1 MICPGCAITPCA
13 GRSIVPA
20 SASASRVGPSTA
32 PSDRRNE
39 NQGVDR
45 MSRRAQAPVRSILPD
60 PKFNNE
66 MLAKFMNVVMK
77 NGKKS
82 AAERIIYGALER
94 IAEKTGKQGGEA
106 IDVLSTALD
115 NVKPVVE
122 VKSRRVGGAT
132 YQVPVEVRSTR
143 RQTLARSEEHTSEL
157 QSPCNLVCRLLL
169 E

>member
-1 MICPGCAITPCA
+1 
-13 GRSIVPA
+13 
-20 SASASRVGPSTA
+20 
-32 PSDRRNE
+32 
-39 NQGVDR
+39 

-66 MLAKFMNVVMK
+66 MLAKFMNVIMK
-77 NGKKS
+77 SGKKS
-82 AAERIIYGALER
+82 AAERIIYGALDR

-106 IDVLSTALD
+106 IEVLSTALD

-143 RQTLARSEEHTSEL
+143 RQTLAMRWVIEAATDRSEKSMAH
-157 QSPCNLVCRLLL
+157 RLAAELL
-169 E
+169 EAAENRGAAVRKREDTHRMAEANKAFAHYRW

>member
-1 MICPGCAITPCA
+1 
-13 GRSIVPA
+13 
-20 SASASRVGPSTA
+20 
-32 PSDRRNE
+32 
-39 NQGVDR
+39 

-106 IDVLSTALD
+106 IEVLSTALD

-132 YQVPVEVRSTR
+132 YQVPVEVRATR
-143 RQTLARSEEHTSEL
+143 RQTLAMRWVIEAARGRTRSEEHTSEL
-157 QSPCNLVCRLLL
+157 QSRVDLVCRLLL
-169 E
+169 EKKKRNERTHNK

>member
-1 MICPGCAITPCA
+1 
-13 GRSIVPA
+13 
-20 SASASRVGPSTA
+20 
-32 PSDRRNE
+32 
-39 NQGVDR
+39 

-106 IDVLSTALD
+106 IEVLSTALD
-115 NVKPVVE
+115 
-122 VKSRRVGGAT
+122 
-132 YQVPVEVRSTR
+132 
-143 RQTLARSEEHTSEL
+143 RSEEHTSEL
-157 QSPCNLVCRLLL
+157 QSRLHLVCRLLL
-169 E
+169 EKKKKQLPTNQSVSNALVDRLNSHKPLLRH